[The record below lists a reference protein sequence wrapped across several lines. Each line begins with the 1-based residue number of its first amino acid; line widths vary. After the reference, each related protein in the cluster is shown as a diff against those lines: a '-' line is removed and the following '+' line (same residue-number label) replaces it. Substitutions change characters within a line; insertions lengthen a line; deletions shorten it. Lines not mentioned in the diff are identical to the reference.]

1 MKKKISKK
9 KKPAKQKIDV
19 VIESLVHLEQKVK
32 ELIEKI
38 SSLEKQ
44 KSYPYYPPQA
54 PMPTHPQP
62 KYWPND
68 FYRYDGVTWTY

>member
-1 MKKKISKK
+1 MKKKRSSKK

-32 ELIEKI
+32 ELIEKVKD
-38 SSLEKQ
+38 LETQ
-44 KSYPYYPPQA
+44 RYYHPYNAEPK
-54 PMPTHPQP
+54 